1 MKAWPA
7 GSNGNAILLWTAL
20 LSVVATPNLSFSQST
35 DQLLNDT
42 AKNYQTLTAFELSG
56 HAIVSIPGSVWQFN
70 GDFTYVVPRMEPSPD
85 GAPSKIPYG
94 VGRVGRMKPVTTVPE
109 TTEEPP
115 SHVGFPFVLLS
126 EFGKKMADGVVSVE
140 RVGSEALKLNGEDLP
155 CEILKV
161 TYTPSTDE
169 HPHPESVTYWISPA
183 KHLVLKDVLRH
194 SAGRNIES
202 AQWTVI
208 FDSAKFDRPTPQW
221 VLDMANIPAVTER
234 KEWIGKDAP
243 EFTLPASDGT
253 SVTLSS
259 LRGKEV
265 LLDFWSIFCG
275 PCKLE
280 MPMLEDVGR
289 EYEAKGVVLLGISI
303 DPTAKSKAWL
313 DGNGRTL
320 RTLTDSEY
328 MASDAYKIPGIPALV
343 LVGRDGRVAQYW
355 EGSVPK
361 ATIET
366 ALNASL
372 KR

>member
-1 MKAWPA
+1 
-7 GSNGNAILLWTAL
+7 
-20 LSVVATPNLSFSQST
+20 
-35 DQLLNDT
+35 
-42 AKNYQTLTAFELSG
+42 
-56 HAIVSIPGSVWQFN
+56 VSIPGSVWQFN

-208 FDSAKFDRPTPQW
+208 FDSAKFDRPTPQGCSRVHAACLRW
-221 VLDMANIPAVTER
+221 HVRDPFLAAR
-234 KEWIGKDAP
+234 KR
-243 EFTLPASDGT
+243 
-253 SVTLSS
+253 SS
-259 LRGKEV
+259 AGFLVDFLR
-265 LLDFWSIFCG
+265 
-275 PCKLE
+275 
-280 MPMLEDVGR
+280 PMQVG
-289 EYEAKGVVLLGISI
+289 
-303 DPTAKSKAWL
+303 
-313 DGNGRTL
+313 N
-320 RTLTDSEY
+320 
-328 MASDAYKIPGIPALV
+328 AYARGCRP
-343 LVGRDGRVAQYW
+343 RVR
-355 EGSVPK
+355 G
-361 ATIET
+361 
-366 ALNASL
+366 
-372 KR
+372 